1 VQVLIADDDPTYRR
15 LLEGLLTHWGFE
27 VTCVENGRQACEV
40 LASHRQIRLAL
51 LDWMMPQ
58 MDGYEV
64 CREVKSQAWGEDVYT
79 IIVTGSRMRNDLL
92 KVLVAGADD
101 YLIKPF
107 DSLDLRIRVYA
118 AKRIID
124 LRTELEALRATASY
138 GPAGNREA

>member
-1 VQVLIADDDPTYRR
+1 MQVLIADDDPTYRR

-27 VTCVENGRQACEV
+27 VTSAENGRQAYEA

-51 LDWMMPQ
+51 LDWMMPE

-64 CREVKSQAWGEDVYT
+64 CRQVKRQAWGEGIYT
-79 IIVTGSRMRNDLL
+79 IIVTGSRMKDDLL

-101 YLIKPF
+101 YVIKPF
-107 DSLDLRIRVYA
+107 DSLDLRIHVYA

-124 LRTELEALRATASY
+124 LQAELEALRTTAC
-138 GPAGNREA
+138 